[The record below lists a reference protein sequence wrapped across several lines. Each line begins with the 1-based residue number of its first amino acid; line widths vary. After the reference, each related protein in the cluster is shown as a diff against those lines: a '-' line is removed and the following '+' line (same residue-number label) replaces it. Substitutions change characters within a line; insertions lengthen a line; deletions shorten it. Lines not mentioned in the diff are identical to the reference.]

1 MHFSN
6 HPAVVVF
13 GVAVVASLLAEL
25 RVGSFRVPVV
35 IWEMLFGILI
45 GPQVLGLVTPG
56 HTLLWLGDTLGLAA
70 LFFMAG
76 MDLDLEKVKGRPLK
90 LAFPGW
96 LISLGIAVAAAA
108 LLHSLRF
115 VHTTML
121 VALVLT
127 TTAMGTFMPMLRD
140 EGLISTSFGSY
151 VIGAGA
157 AGEFLPVMVVSL
169 VLTRHYGAGKEVAL
183 VLCFIAVAVG
193 AAAVAIGVRPPKVLL
208 LLERT
213 MHSSTQLPVLLSLL
227 LLSIFDFLCVRI
239 GLESVL
245 GAFAAGMVVGLASQD
260 EEAKPF
266 RAKMDAV
273 CFGFL
278 IPFFFVVSGMNLD
291 LGALLND
298 RKSVLMVPLFLLLFL
313 IVRGVP
319 VFLYRN
325 DIAKNQRL
333 PFVLYSGT
341 ALPLVV
347 AITNIGV
354 RTGQLRSDMAA
365 SLVGAGVLS
374 VLLFPTVAGT
384 LLARNT
390 ALAPTAK

>member
-1 MHFSN
+1 MDFSS
-6 HPAVVVF
+6 HPAVVVPLWPLP
-13 GVAVVASLLAEL
+13 SLLRSA
-25 RVGSFRVPVV
+25 RRHIRVPVV

-45 GPQVLGLVTPG
+45 GASQVLGLVKPG
-56 HTLLWLGDTLGLAA
+56 ATLLWLGDTLGLAA

-90 LAFPGW
+90 LAFLGW
-96 LISLGIAVAAAA
+96 LISLAIAVAAAG
-108 LLHSLRF
+108 LLHSVRF
-115 VHTTML
+115 IDTPML
-121 VALVLT
+121 VSLVLT

-140 EGLISTSFGSY
+140 AGLTSTRFGNL
-151 VIGAGA
+151 VLAAGA
-157 AGEFLPVMVVSL
+157 AGEFLPVIVVSL
-169 VLTRHYGAGKEVAL
+169 VLTRHYGAGKEIAL
-183 VLCFIAVAVG
+183 VFGFIAIAVG
-193 AAAVAIGVRPPKVLL
+193 AAAVAIGVRPPRVLR

-213 MHSSTQLPVLLSLL
+213 MHSSTQLPVMLSLL
-227 LLSIFDFLCVRI
+227 LLAFFDLLCVRI
-239 GLESVL
+239 GLESVV

-266 RAKMDAV
+266 RAKMDAIG
-273 CFGFL
+273 FGFL

-291 LGALLND
+291 LDALLHST
-298 RKSVLMVPLFLLLFL
+298 KSILLVPVFLLLFL

-319 VFLYRN
+319 VVLYRN
-325 DIAKNQRL
+325 DIDRNQRL
-333 PFVLYSGT
+333 PFMLYSAT

-365 SLVGAGVLS
+365 SLVGAGLLS
-374 VLLFPTVAGT
+374 VLLFPAPAEA

-390 ALAPTAK
+390 GATPTMK